1 MQNTWSACKY
11 IDLWWH
17 RSYASFQGQ
26 NLAVKFKG
34 VLGITKK
41 KKKTKTEA
49 KQKTLEE
56 PEQTDRM
63 CQGRTEGLLKN
74 QEAGLSPAP
83 WAALQMLQGRNPV

>member
-26 NLAVKFKG
+26 NLRVCWE
-34 VLGITKK
+34 LLK